1 MDSFRAL
8 NRRNLCHADGK
19 RWIFVFVLGF
29 VFILGLAIL
38 ISSITYLHNN
48 DEDGNTQE
56 STVPSHQALKLSESK
71 DVETKKVFQS
81 KFIILFHEYLGS
93 SVKQPPPDG

>member
-48 DEDGNTQE
+48 NEDEKAED
-56 STVPSHQALKLSESK
+56 STVPLHQALKQPEGVK
-71 DVETKKVFQS
+71 IKVIQS
-81 KFIILFHEYLGS
+81 KFII
-93 SVKQPPPDG
+93 V